1 MIDKK
6 PTSIKDQMAEALMI
20 LMQSKEFTGITVTDV
35 VKQAN
40 VGRASFYRYFNS
52 TNEILEYISDKL
64 FSRLSEEFLP
74 VFKAHDE
81 RRWRDCLFRFL
92 YDVSDL
98 KRSVSVPNPVNIS
111 LVINKIDEKIQIAQ
125 VGASSP
131 APEDKYRIAASIGII
146 NSIVHLW
153 INENMSEPA
162 EDIVNTLVNMLM
174 SI

>member
-1 MIDKK
+1 MIDMK
-6 PTSIKDQMAEALMI
+6 PTSIKDQMAEALMH
-20 LMQSKEFTGITVTDV
+20 LMQSKDFAEITVTDV

-40 VGRASFYRYFNS
+40 VGRASFYRHFNS

-74 VFKAHDE
+74 VFIAHDE

-111 LVINKIDEKIQIAQ
+111 LVINKIDEKIQIAHRDT
-125 VGASSP
+125 SSP
-131 APEDKYRIAASIGII
+131 APEDKYRVAASIGII

-162 EDIVNTLVNMLM
+162 ENIVNILVDILM
-174 SI
+174 TV